1 MNLLTNLSLSLFGC
15 VCLTVFGFANETN
28 VASSKPMGK
37 ATNSIRLEYWQR
49 KAQNGE
55 VVVRYKGT
63 SPTDFA
69 IALNKS
75 RPGMEVSLEHGIWE
89 VKSGEETSTRVLQ
102 VKGALGETK
111 PIKYDIQLRFPIA
124 AEKQLFDESYAI
136 IQQAKSTS
144 EWKLERH
151 FLITNE
157 TGVDLRPFL
166 ENQVVDF
173 QAVLIEDFEGGRGVV
188 AEFNIP
194 ENTFKAQEVRLL
206 RQLVKAK
213 VDDRIV
219 IDPFAN
225 RFQSADRV
233 FLVFNGKSSG
243 EGNVENEIVQEILA
257 GKPIRIFNSQL
268 HAIQPVIYSVKKDVP
283 AVDYLDGESPWI
295 SENKKGTF
303 VLDFEESNVDVSKIQ
318 PAKRS
323 FEPWVALKIEAKGIS
338 YLQAR
343 SGDFG
348 DAECKDRSS
357 GISLRLLQKNGVLPY
372 PSTLECKTTNPAL
385 FHLVDSRELELEFP
399 ENYREFVAFQSTLG
413 KLKTSHR
420 RICAEETDL
429 KQFLESIELTSAS
442 CSKTADPFAPIDEAL
457 APFTVAFAS
466 LQELESQREGIEL
479 KLKQIETQREELRN
493 ERYTDRRRELIRLER
508 SEDPLRRQLRQLN
521 NAIDDEVYA
530 FDVALSS
537 RSTASP

>member
-1 MNLLTNLSLSLFGC
+1 M
-15 VCLTVFGFANETN
+15 
-28 VASSKPMGK
+28 
-37 ATNSIRLEYWQR
+37 
-49 KAQNGE
+49 
-55 VVVRYKGT
+55 
-63 SPTDFA
+63 
-69 IALNKS
+69 
-75 RPGMEVSLEHGIWE
+75 
-89 VKSGEETSTRVLQ
+89 
-102 VKGALGETK
+102 
-111 PIKYDIQLRFPIA
+111 RFPIA

-166 ENQVVDF
+166 ENQMVDF

-194 ENTFKAQEVRLL
+194 EKTFKTQEVRLL

-213 VDDRIV
+213 VEDRLV

-243 EGNVENEIVQEILA
+243 EGDVENEIAQEILA

-268 HAIQPVIYSVKKDVP
+268 HAIQPVIHSVKKDVP
-283 AVDYLDGESPWI
+283 AVDYLVGESPWI

-303 VLDFEESNVDVSKIQ
+303 VLDFEDSNVDVSKIQ
-318 PAKRS
+318 PAERS

-348 DAECKDRSS
+348 AAECKDRSNS
-357 GISLRLLQKNGVLPY
+357 ISLRLLQKNGVVPY
-372 PSTLECKTTNPAL
+372 PSTLECETTNPAL

-399 ENYREFVAFQSTLG
+399 GNYREFVAFQSTLG

-420 RICAEETDL
+420 RVCEEEEDL
-429 KQFLESIELTSAS
+429 KRFLESIGLSSAS
-442 CSKTADPFAPIDEAL
+442 CNTTADPFTPIDQAL

-466 LQELESQREGIEL
+466 LQELESQRKGIEL
-479 KLKQIETQREELRN
+479 KLKQIETQREELRS
-493 ERYTDRRRELIRLER
+493 ERYTDWRRDLIRLER

>member
-1 MNLLTNLSLSLFGC
+1 
-15 VCLTVFGFANETN
+15 
-28 VASSKPMGK
+28 
-37 ATNSIRLEYWQR
+37 
-49 KAQNGE
+49 
-55 VVVRYKGT
+55 
-63 SPTDFA
+63 
-69 IALNKS
+69 
-75 RPGMEVSLEHGIWE
+75 MEVSLEHGIWE

-151 FLITNE
+151 FSITNE

-188 AEFNIP
+188 AEFNTP

-348 DAECKDRSS
+348 DAECKDRPN
-357 GISLRLLQKNGVLPY
+357 GISLSLLQKNGVLPY

-442 CSKTADPFAPIDEAL
+442 CSTNPDPFAPIDEAL

-466 LQELESQREGIEL
+466 LQELESQRKGIEL

-493 ERYTDRRRELIRLER
+493 ERYTDRRRDLIRLER

-530 FDVALSS
+530 FDAALSS